1 MINLVW
7 ICPLRVGAVFVLKE
21 LMIVLPNSLSG
32 HMGSLVPGIEC
43 WSDIQTLLLRMCIDA
58 TVESFVLITT

>member
-7 ICPLRVGAVFVLKE
+7 ICPLHVGAFSVLKE

-32 HMGSLVPGIEC
+32 HMGSLVPGIEKALNV
-43 WSDIQTLLLRMCIDA
+43 SDRML
-58 TVESFVLITT
+58 E